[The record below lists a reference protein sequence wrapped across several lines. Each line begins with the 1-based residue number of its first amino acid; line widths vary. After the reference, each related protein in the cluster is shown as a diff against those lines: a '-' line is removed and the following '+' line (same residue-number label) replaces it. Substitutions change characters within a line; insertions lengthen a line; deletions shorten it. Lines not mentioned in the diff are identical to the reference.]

1 MTQVLP
7 SANSKEFRKNRSILI
22 AVFVIGLV
30 LIGLGVGTIL
40 NSPKGGNG
48 LVLVSG
54 TVQNVSFGPIQFIN
68 WNESES
74 TRNSH
79 YAQLWFG
86 RYEIL
91 LPGGQKYDV
100 YYGFV
105 KTSVSYHFTVYV
117 PMNVTEFTA
126 NFDPAQG
133 GSTFP

>member
-7 SANSKEFRKNRSILI
+7 PANSKGVRKNRNILI

-74 TRNSH
+74 TRSRS
-79 YAQLWFG
+79 AQLWFG
-86 RYEIL
+86 KYEIL
-91 LPGGQKYDV
+91 LPGGHNYDV

-105 KTSVSYHFTVYV
+105 KTSVSYHFKVYV